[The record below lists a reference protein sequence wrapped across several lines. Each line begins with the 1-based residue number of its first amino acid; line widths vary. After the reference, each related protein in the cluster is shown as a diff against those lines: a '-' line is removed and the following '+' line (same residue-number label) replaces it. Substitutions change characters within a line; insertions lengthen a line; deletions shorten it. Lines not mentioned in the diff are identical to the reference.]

1 MVSNVTYFKKVLNQV
16 KSASVMVYNKNIKSN
31 VRLILYDSGGL
42 ENEHLWVLQDKHQKA
57 EYRTADSKH

>member
-1 MVSNVTYFKKVLNQV
+1 MYLKKVLNQV

-42 ENEHLWVLQDKHQKA
+42 ENEHLWVLQDKYQKA
-57 EYRTADSKH
+57 EYRTADSEH